1 MHLVW
6 MTMTTYEQGDIILVW
21 FPDSNLMT
29 AKKRPAVVL
38 QSNNLQTGLC
48 QLIIGMITSNLI
60 RNGHK
65 SRIYVDI
72 HTEMGQE
79 TGLLSDSIIMTDN
92 IATVRLS
99 EIYRRIGTFTELDIL
114 KESLKHTFG
123 L

>member
-6 MTMTTYEQGDIILVW
+6 TNMTTYKQGDIILVW

-38 QSNNLQTGLC
+38 QSNNLQTGLG
-48 QLIIGMITSNLI
+48 QLIIGMITSNLM
-60 RNGHK
+60 RKGHK
-65 SRIYVDI
+65 SRIFVDI
-72 HTEMGQE
+72 HTEIGQE

>member
-1 MHLVW
+1 
-6 MTMTTYEQGDIILVW
+6 MTTYKQGDIILVW

-38 QSNNLQTGLC
+38 QSNNLQTGLG

-60 RNGHK
+60 RKGHK
-65 SRIYVDI
+65 SRIFVDI

-92 IATVRLS
+92 IATVHLS

>member
-6 MTMTTYEQGDIILVW
+6 TNMTTYKQGDIILVW

-38 QSNNLQTGLC
+38 QSNNLQTGLG
-48 QLIIGMITSNLI
+48 QLIIGMITSNLM
-60 RNGHK
+60 RKGHK
-65 SRIYVDI
+65 SRIFVDI

>member
-1 MHLVW
+1 MI
-6 MTMTTYEQGDIILVW
+6 TYKQGDIILVW

-38 QSNNLQTGLC
+38 QSNNLQTGMG

-60 RNGHK
+60 RKGHK
-65 SRIYVDI
+65 SRIFVDI
-72 HTEMGQE
+72 HTEMGQQ

-99 EIYRRIGTFTELDIL
+99 EIYRRIGTFTDLNAL

>member
-1 MHLVW
+1 MNLVW
-6 MTMTTYEQGDIILVW
+6 MTMTTYKQGDIILVW

-38 QSNNLQTGLC
+38 KSNNLQTGLG

-60 RNGHK
+60 RKGHK
-65 SRIYVDI
+65 SRIFVDI
-72 HTEMGQE
+72 HTEIGQQ

-99 EIYRRIGTFTELDIL
+99 EIYRRIGTFAELEIL
-114 KESLKHTFG
+114 KGSLKHTFG

>member
-1 MHLVW
+1 
-6 MTMTTYEQGDIILVW
+6 MTTYKQGDIILVW

-38 QSNNLQTGLC
+38 QSNNLQTGLG
-48 QLIIGMITSNLI
+48 QLIIGMITSNLM
-60 RNGHK
+60 RKGHK
-65 SRIYVDI
+65 SRIFIDI

>member
-1 MHLVW
+1 MNLVW
-6 MTMTTYEQGDIILVW
+6 MTMTTYKQGDIILVW

-38 QSNNLQTGLC
+38 QSNNLQTGLG

-60 RNGHK
+60 RKGHK
-65 SRIYVDI
+65 SRIFVDI
-72 HTEMGQE
+72 HTEIGQQ

-99 EIYRRIGTFTELDIL
+99 EIYRRIGTFAELEIL
-114 KESLKHTFG
+114 KGSLKHTFG

>member
-1 MHLVW
+1 MI
-6 MTMTTYEQGDIILVW
+6 TYKQGDIIPVW

-29 AKKRPAVVL
+29 TKKRQAVVL
-38 QSNNLQTGLC
+38 QSNNLQTGLG

-60 RNGHK
+60 RKGHT
-65 SRIYVDI
+65 SRIFVDI
-72 HTEMGQE
+72 HTEMGQR
-79 TGLLSDSIIMTDN
+79 TGLLGDSIIMTDN

-99 EIYRRIGTFTELDIL
+99 EIYRRIGTFTDLNVL

>member
-6 MTMTTYEQGDIILVW
+6 TTMTTYKQGDIILVW

-38 QSNNLQTGLC
+38 QSNNLQTGLG
-48 QLIIGMITSNLI
+48 QLIIGMITSNLM
-60 RNGHK
+60 RKGHK
-65 SRIYVDI
+65 SRIFVDI

-79 TGLLSDSIIMTDN
+79 TGLLSNSIIMTDN

>member
-1 MHLVW
+1 MI
-6 MTMTTYEQGDIILVW
+6 TYKQGDIILVW

-29 AKKRPAVVL
+29 TKKRQGVVL
-38 QSNNLQTGLC
+38 QSNNLQTGLG

-60 RNGHK
+60 RKGHT
-65 SRIYVDI
+65 SRIFVDI
-72 HTEMGQE
+72 HTEMGQR
-79 TGLLSDSIIMTDN
+79 TGLLGDSIIMTDN

-99 EIYRRIGTFTELDIL
+99 EIYRRIGTFTDLNVL

>member
-6 MTMTTYEQGDIILVW
+6 TNMTTYKQGDIILVW

-38 QSNNLQTGLC
+38 QSNNLQTGLG
-48 QLIIGMITSNLI
+48 QLIIGMITSNLM
-60 RNGHK
+60 RKGHK
-65 SRIYVDI
+65 SRIFVDI

-92 IATVRLS
+92 IATVRL
-99 EIYRRIGTFTELDIL
+99 
-114 KESLKHTFG
+114 
-123 L
+123 

>member
-1 MHLVW
+1 MSSMPLIIRHLDVDS
-6 MTMTTYEQGDIILVW
+6 TLVW

-29 AKKRPAVVL
+29 TKKRPAVVL
-38 QSNNLQTGLC
+38 QSNNLQTGLG

-60 RNGHK
+60 RKGHT
-65 SRIYVDI
+65 SRIFVDI
-72 HTEMGQE
+72 HTEMGQR
-79 TGLLSDSIIMTDN
+79 TGLLGDSIIMTDN

-99 EIYRRIGTFTELDIL
+99 EIYRRIGTFTDLNVL